1 MTLSSPARARAQS
14 LRAQRSQS
22 VPPKDLSHKTL
33 THGTLRGN
41 KHVVQLQFL
50 SEHRY
55 FSFEFS
61 FYFLFK
67 FFRGNDSFAWRLE
80 LHSTFDAE

>member
-1 MTLSSPARARAQS
+1 M
-14 LRAQRSQS
+14 
-22 VPPKDLSHKTL
+22 
-33 THGTLRGN
+33 GN

-50 SEHRY
+50 SEYRY